1 MKPPDLRGLWAF
13 ALTPFDQRDQ
23 IDEAAYSAG
32 IASLV
37 DSTDVVCAAGT
48 LGQGDRMTDAER
60 LRCVELTVA
69 GSAGRRPVMGTIV
82 AGVGETMGADAVGA
96 TAMLAAGADAVLLL
110 PASGDAHDIRTSLR
124 RIGQSTGGALPVV
137 VYQRGALRLTPD
149 ELLRM
154 CEHDHLVG
162 LKDAHGDL
170 RAFRRLRQAAGSR
183 LTWIGAS
190 EDLAPAYW
198 LYGADAWSP
207 ATLAYCDWYAPA
219 WSAALRAGDVAEARR
234 LMALF
239 AWPITDLRMSR
250 PDIDVTVVRELA
262 ARYGRQVGALRSPAQ
277 PLTADE
283 TARMHRLAD
292 ILDAEGVRLGH
303 SGALGSPDPAVR
315 A

>member
-1 MKPPDLRGLWAF
+1 MNGTLPDLRGLWAF
-13 ALTPFDQRDQ
+13 ALTPFDARDRV
-23 IDEAAYSAG
+23 DEAAYSAG
-32 IASLV
+32 IAALV
-37 DSTDVVCAAGT
+37 DSANVLCAAGT

-60 LRCVELTVA
+60 LRCVALAVA
-69 GSAGRRPVMGTIV
+69 VAAGRRPVMGTLV
-82 AGVGETMGADAVGA
+82 AGNGDAAGA
-96 TAMLAAGADAVLLL
+96 TAMLAVGADAVLLL
-110 PASGDAHDIRTSLR
+110 PASGDAQDVLDSLD
-124 RIGQSTGGALPVV
+124 RIGQATGGAVPVV
-137 VYQRGALRLTPD
+137 VYQRAALRLTPD

-154 CEHDHLVG
+154 CERDHLIG

-170 RAFRRLRQAAGSR
+170 RAFRRLRQAVGPR

-190 EDLAPAYW
+190 EDLAPGYW

-207 ATLAYCDWYAPA
+207 ATLAYCAWYAPA
-219 WSAALRAGDVAEARR
+219 WSAALRAGDAAEARR

-262 ARYGRQVGALRSPAQ
+262 ARYGRPVGRLRSPAE

-283 TARMHRLAD
+283 IATLGRIAD
-292 ILDAEGVRLGH
+292 ALDAEGARRGLP
-303 SGALGSPDPAVR
+303 GASAR